1 MNDPWRLF
9 GAFLCTHFG
18 GWYLSHVELRHR
30 NTDSRLSS
38 FLPFPYKV
46 GMQINIEHVKRVQEK
61 RKELYYRVR
70 KLARNSKVVLLLD
83 FVLVVK
89 SPLRSVLT
97 VISPRLLASYF
108 RIIL

>member
-1 MNDPWRLF
+1 
-9 GAFLCTHFG
+9 
-18 GWYLSHVELRHR
+18 
-30 NTDSRLSS
+30 
-38 FLPFPYKV
+38 
-46 GMQINIEHVKRVQEK
+46 MQINIGHGKGVQAK

-83 FVLVVK
+83 FALVVK

-108 RIIL
+108 LIIL

>member
-1 MNDPWRLF
+1 MNDPWRLS
-9 GAFLCTHFG
+9 GAFLCTRFG
-18 GWYLSHVELRHR
+18 GWYLSHVELGHR
-30 NTDSRLSS
+30 NLNSRLSS

-46 GMQINIEHVKRVQEK
+46 GMQINIGHGKGVQAK

-83 FVLVVK
+83 FALVVK